1 MNNTTPSAAGLK
13 PGQIQLV
20 PGPHGPVECRV
31 CVFELLPTLPRHLPA
46 RVEEGLNEAASAL
59 RHLAANGRR
68 SAKDTT
74 DENNKAE
81 SFNDALADTYAYN
94 AEDAEEYLFLSG
106 EPVAAALV
114 DLIFL
119 KAARDHIPATLRAQ
133 VDMQLKAIDAARRLA
148 PLVPTAEQVRLHS
161 MKQAALID

>member
-1 MNNTTPSAAGLK
+1 MNTTTTPAAAGLK

-20 PGPHGPVECRV
+20 PGPNGPVECRV
-31 CVFELLPTLPRHLPA
+31 CVFELLPTLPRPLPA

-59 RHLAANGRR
+59 RLLAANGRR
-68 SAKDTT
+68 SAKDT

-94 AEDAEEYLFLSG
+94 AEDAEEYLYLAG

-119 KAARDHIPATLRAQ
+119 KASRDHIPATLRVQ